1 MIYNTCLSTTL
12 ILSHIATNVVT
23 VPDDEGANFA
33 EPETNG
39 DAFMHK
45 STIICDKFVIEV
57 RTRS

>member
-12 ILSHIATNVVT
+12 ILSHIAINVVT
-23 VPDDEGANFA
+23 VPDDEGANA

-45 STIICDKFVIEV
+45 STIICNKFVIEV
-57 RTRS
+57 RTRG